1 MVTTCAPAYLSSSE
15 TILKENIKCIYP
27 RLNGLFL
34 SYLRFIGNIFFTW
47 TGSDDQ
53 LITLLND
60 LNTKYNSAK
69 FEYKISQASVPFLET
84 EVYTKNYKQYTKL
97 YRKETDR
104 WNFLHINSEHPVPLK
119 NSIPYNQV
127 LIVKRTCST
136 IENLKLYCSEIKQK
150 FIEKRYKSDLLGKS
164 ISTVEKLNQN
174 EKLKERVREKPKSA
188 CILLTITYIKWFENI
203 GTY

>member
-1 MVTTCAPAYLSSSE
+1 MVTTCAPAYLSSSK
-15 TILKENIKCIYP
+15 TTLKENIKCIYP

-69 FEYKISQASVPFLET
+69 FEYKISQASILFLET
-84 EVYTKNYKQYTKL
+84 EVYTKNYKKYTNI

-127 LIVKRTCST
+127 LIVKRTRST
-136 IENLKLYCSEIKQK
+136 IENLK
-150 FIEKRYKSDLLGKS
+150 FIAQ
-164 ISTVEKLNQN
+164 KLN
-174 EKLKERVREKPKSA
+174 
-188 CILLTITYIKWFENI
+188 
-203 GTY
+203 